1 MALLTKWPQSRQ
13 KHDTI
18 RGKGGEGMQL
28 EISHGNNR
36 GAGTGKSFSAEAGE
50 TAGSAIRV

>member
-1 MALLTKWPQSRQ
+1 
-13 KHDTI
+13 
-18 RGKGGEGMQL
+18 MQL

-36 GAGTGKSFSAEAGE
+36 GAGAGKSFSAEAGE